1 MRRSGILFFLAP
13 IFFLLYGFISLATAT
28 TDHTSVNSISESGY
42 MHIPGI
48 SNSEANRGILVIQP
62 YHPGHSK
69 KKEKLSRLSLAEE
82 EEEEVTSLKKKT
94 SPDFDSSFAI
104 SNWVSEAIGSRSLQ
118 FSKDYTLRRANTAV
132 KPRHLLLQVF
142 II

>member
-1 MRRSGILFFLAP
+1 MRRSGFLFFLAP
-13 IFFLLYGFISLATAT
+13 IFFLLCGFISLATAT
-28 TDHTSVNSISESGY
+28 PDHSSVNSISELGY
-42 MHIPGI
+42 MYVPGI
-48 SNSEANRGILVIQP
+48 SNSEAKHGILVIQP

-69 KKEKLSRLSLAEE
+69 KKEQLSRLNLAEE

-118 FSKDYTLRRANTAV
+118 FSKDYTLRRVNTAV